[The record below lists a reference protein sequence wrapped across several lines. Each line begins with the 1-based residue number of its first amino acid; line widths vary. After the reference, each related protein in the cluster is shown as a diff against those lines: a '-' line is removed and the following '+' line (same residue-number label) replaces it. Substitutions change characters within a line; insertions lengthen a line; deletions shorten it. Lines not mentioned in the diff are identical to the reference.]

1 MHLNGTEN
9 IYSKYK
15 LRTRR
20 GFPPKTPPPQIY
32 IVVQVHSGIST
43 IAEAYSDETAA
54 IDRAEELKADIN
66 PEYDEIDVF
75 STPLK

>member
-1 MHLNGTEN
+1 MHLKGTEN

-20 GFPPKTPPPQIY
+20 GSHTRLHTQIH
-32 IVVQVHSGIST
+32 IVVQVHSST
-43 IAEAYSDETAA
+43 PILAEVHSDETAA
-54 IDRAEELKADIN
+54 IDRAEELKADID
-66 PEYDEIDVF
+66 PECDEIDVF

>member
-1 MHLNGTEN
+1 MAQ
-9 IYSKYK
+9 
-15 LRTRR
+15 RTYIPSINYVPDVGSHPR
-20 GFPPKTPPPQIY
+20 PPPQIY